1 MIDPKKTT
9 PNQEVDR
16 DFLGPGEAVVEH
28 VAGEELDE
36 DRKCHGPE
44 HELGNPILDRVAGK
58 IDRLHLLFEGVGD
71 FLGGGGGGR
80 WRVLRH
86 GLTFLIEGAGLG
98 DVFARVVRI
107 YQEIPGSS
115 PGISW

>member
-1 MIDPKKTT
+1 MCRDRRTHMIDPKKTT

-36 DRKCHGPE
+36 DRQRHGPE
-44 HELGNPILDRVAGK
+44 HELGDPVLDRVAGK
-58 IDRLHLLFEGVGD
+58 IDRLHLIFEGVGD

-86 GLTFLIEGAGLG
+86 GLTLF
-98 DVFARVVRI
+98 D
-107 YQEIPGSS
+107 
-115 PGISW
+115 